1 MNRAS
6 YTGDAL
12 FTGLGYGYGHNVGL
26 DVDLGLV
33 ECCEPTVDPLILVG
47 IIGALA
53 GLTFFLQQQG
63 KGSNNGSKNYLLTD
77 NGWPVT
83 CVNVADHTV
92 TSRIL

>member
-26 DVDLGLV
+26 DIGLV

-63 KGSNNGSKNYLLTD
+63 IGSVKIIKFQSF
-77 NGWPVT
+77 
-83 CVNVADHTV
+83 
-92 TSRIL
+92 